1 MVDAVS
7 SNTATGKI
15 NTGSKMMASNFETFL
30 SLLTAQLKNQDPL
43 SPVDSNEFTAQLTQM
58 AGVEQQLLTNTLL
71 NSLLQA
77 QQGDGLTGA
86 AQYIG
91 KEATAV
97 WSSTRIENGEANW
110 SYELGGNAATAT
122 IQVLDAAGKVV
133 WTGDAPAKT
142 NGMHDFKWDGKT
154 TGGGQVDDGGVY
166 TMKVIAKDGAGKA
179 VDSQVIIRGRVTGVE
194 MYDGKPFVTIG
205 NSIMPVSSLIALEE
219 QKTAVAPPTTSPDE
233 GADGNPLAALASR
246 LNPLNL
252 LS

>member
-7 SNTATGKI
+7 SNNAAGRV
-15 NTGSKMMASNFETFL
+15 NAGGQMLASNFQTFL
-30 SLLTAQLKNQDPL
+30 SLLTTQLKNQDPL

-58 AGVEQQLLTNTLL
+58 AGVEQQLLTNDLL
-71 NSLLQA
+71 TGLLKA

-91 KEATAV
+91 KDATAV
-97 WSSTRIENGEANW
+97 WAATRFEDGEANW
-110 SYELGGNAATAT
+110 SYVLAADAT
-122 IQVLDAAGKVV
+122 DATLQVLDASGKVV
-133 WTGDAPAKT
+133 WSGPAPEKT

-166 TMKVIAKDGAGKA
+166 TLKVVAKDGAGKA
-179 VDSQVIIRGRVTGVE
+179 VDSQVLIRGRVTGVE
-194 MYDGKPFVTIG
+194 MYDNTPFVIIG

-219 QKTAVAPPTTSPDE
+219 QKAAAKPEDDA
-233 GADGNPLAALASR
+233 GAASALASK
-246 LNPLNL
+246 LNPFNL

>member
-7 SNTATGKI
+7 SNNAAGRV
-15 NTGSKMMASNFETFL
+15 NAGGQMLASNFQTFL
-30 SLLTAQLKNQDPL
+30 SLLTTQLKNQDPL

-58 AGVEQQLLTNTLL
+58 AGVEQQLLTNDLL
-71 NSLLQA
+71 TGLLKA

-97 WSSTRIENGEANW
+97 WAATRFEDGEANW
-110 SYELGGNAATAT
+110 SYELAADAT
-122 IQVLDAAGKVV
+122 DATLQVLDASGKVV
-133 WTGDAPAKT
+133 WSGPAPDKT

-166 TMKVIAKDGAGKA
+166 TLKVVAKDGAGKA
-179 VDSQVIIRGRVTGVE
+179 VDSQVLIRGRVTGVE
-194 MYDGKPFVTIG
+194 MYDNTPFVIIG

-219 QKTAVAPPTTSPDE
+219 QKAAAKPEDDA
-233 GADGNPLAALASR
+233 GAASALASK
-246 LNPLNL
+246 LNPFNL

>member
-7 SNTATGKI
+7 SNNAAGRV
-15 NTGSKMMASNFETFL
+15 NAGGQMLASNFQTFL
-30 SLLTAQLKNQDPL
+30 SLLTTQLKNQDPL

-58 AGVEQQLLTNTLL
+58 AGVEQQLLTNDLL
-71 NSLLQA
+71 TGLLKV

-91 KEATAV
+91 KDATAV
-97 WSSTRIENGEANW
+97 WAATRFEDGEANW
-110 SYELGGNAATAT
+110 SYELAADAT
-122 IQVLDAAGKVV
+122 DATLQVLDASGKVV
-133 WTGDAPAKT
+133 WSGPAPDKT

-166 TMKVIAKDGAGKA
+166 TLKVVAKDGAGKA
-179 VDSQVIIRGRVTGVE
+179 VDSQVLIRGRVTGVE
-194 MYDGKPFVTIG
+194 MYDNTPFVIIG

-219 QKTAVAPPTTSPDE
+219 QKAAKPEDDV
-233 GADGNPLAALASR
+233 GAASALASK
-246 LNPLNL
+246 LNPFNL

>member
-7 SNTATGKI
+7 SHNAAGRV
-15 NTGSKMMASNFETFL
+15 NAGGQMLASNFQTFL
-30 SLLTAQLKNQDPL
+30 SLLTTQLKNQDPL

-58 AGVEQQLLTNTLL
+58 AGVEQQLLTNDLL
-71 NSLLQA
+71 TGLLKA

-91 KEATAV
+91 KDATAV
-97 WSSTRIENGEANW
+97 WAATRFEDGEANW
-110 SYELGGNAATAT
+110 SYELAADAT
-122 IQVLDAAGKVV
+122 DATLQVLDASGKVV
-133 WTGDAPAKT
+133 WSGPAPEKT

-166 TMKVIAKDGAGKA
+166 TLKVVAKDGAGKA
-179 VDSQVIIRGRVTGVE
+179 VDSQVLIRGRVTGVE
-194 MYDGKPFVTIG
+194 MYDNTPFVIIG

-219 QKTAVAPPTTSPDE
+219 QKAAAKPEDDA
-233 GADGNPLAALASR
+233 GAASALASK
-246 LNPLNL
+246 LNPFNL

>member
-7 SNTATGKI
+7 SNNAAGRV
-15 NTGSKMMASNFETFL
+15 NAGGQMLASNFQTFL
-30 SLLTAQLKNQDPL
+30 SLLTTQLKNQDPL

-58 AGVEQQLLTNTLL
+58 AGVEQQLLTNDLL
-71 NSLLQA
+71 TGLLKA

-91 KEATAV
+91 KDATAV
-97 WSSTRIENGEANW
+97 WAATRFEDGEAKW
-110 SYELGGNAATAT
+110 SYELAADAT
-122 IQVLDAAGKVV
+122 DATLQVLDASGKVV
-133 WTGDAPAKT
+133 WSGPAPEKT

-166 TMKVIAKDGAGKA
+166 TLKVVAKDGAGKA
-179 VDSQVIIRGRVTGVE
+179 VDSQVLIRGRVTGVE
-194 MYDGKPFVTIG
+194 MYDNTPFVIIG

-219 QKTAVAPPTTSPDE
+219 QKAAAKPEDDA
-233 GADGNPLAALASR
+233 GAASALASK
-246 LNPLNL
+246 LNPFNL

>member
-7 SNTATGKI
+7 SNNAAGRV
-15 NTGSKMMASNFETFL
+15 NAGGQMLASNFQTFL
-30 SLLTAQLKNQDPL
+30 SLLTTQLKNQDPL

-58 AGVEQQLLTNTLL
+58 AGVEQQLLTNDLL
-71 NSLLQA
+71 TGLLKA

-91 KEATAV
+91 KDATAV
-97 WSSTRIENGEANW
+97 WAATRFEDGEANW
-110 SYELGGNAATAT
+110 SYELAADAT
-122 IQVLDAAGKVV
+122 DATLQVLDASGKVV
-133 WTGDAPAKT
+133 WSGPAPEKT

-166 TMKVIAKDGAGKA
+166 TLKVVAKDGAGKA
-179 VDSQVIIRGRVTGVE
+179 VDSQVLIRGRVTGVE
-194 MYDGKPFVTIG
+194 MYDNTPFVIIG

-219 QKTAVAPPTTSPDE
+219 QKAAAKPEDDAGVAS
-233 GADGNPLAALASR
+233 ALASK
-246 LNPLNL
+246 LNPFNL

>member
-1 MVDAVS
+1 MMVDAVS
-7 SNTATGKI
+7 TNAATGKI
-15 NTGSKMMASNFETFL
+15 NTGSAMLASNFETFL

-43 SPVDSNEFTAQLTQM
+43 SPVDSNQFTAQLTQM

-91 KEATAV
+91 KDATAV
-97 WSSTRIENGEANW
+97 WAATRFEDGEANW
-110 SYELGGNAATAT
+110 SYELGGSATTAT
-122 IQVLDAAGKVV
+122 IQVLDASGNVV
-133 WTGDAPAKT
+133 WSGDAPAKT

-166 TMKVIAKDGAGKA
+166 TMKVFAKDGAGKD

-194 MYDGKPFVTIG
+194 MYDGQAFVTIG
-205 NSIMPVSSLIALEE
+205 KSIMPVSSLIALEE
-219 QKTAVAPPTTSPDE
+219 QKTAASQPDTP
-233 GADGNPLAALASR
+233 AGNA
-246 LNPLNL
+246 
-252 LS
+252 